1 MEVMSRE
8 RQNIL
13 FSSGDKEYISF
24 TWNLFHSKTVR
35 IGHLPTIEKTHL
47 WTIGAIDFDVSI
59 SYIRKNRQSFWS
71 TRLLMIQT
79 FVFVRPEFIFCCT
92 LALL

>member
-13 FSSGDKEYISF
+13 FSSSDKEYISF
-24 TWNLFHSKTVR
+24 TWNLFHSETVR

-59 SYIRKNRQSFWS
+59 SYIRKYGFCWCSPDLKLFS
-71 TRLLMIQT
+71 LSCLTRIA
-79 FVFVRPEFIFCCT
+79 F
-92 LALL
+92 